1 MFGHIFIN
9 RLKILIRNKS
19 AIFWT
24 LVFPLILAT
33 LFNIAFSNLTSGE
46 NFKVIKLAVV
56 NNENFKNEGNFK
68 SLIESLSED
77 SEEQLFN
84 TVYLSESEAKILL
97 QDDEISGYIIV
108 NEKIDIVIK
117 NNGINQSTIKSVV
130 DNYYQVVS
138 VINNIAESNPEAI
151 RNGVL
156 DKLNENT
163 SNFNDIS
170 NENVDDIVVYFYTLI
185 GMICLYGG
193 TFGVNAVIESEANL
207 SKKGARVSVSPVH
220 KFKLLFASFSASIVI
235 HYSEVLILLA
245 YLMFVLKINLG
256 NQVLPVLLITFV
268 GSLAGT
274 SLGTLIGVSN
284 KKSENMKM
292 SILISTTMIFSF
304 LSGMMVMKIKYIIA
318 NNIPILAR
326 INPVNYITDGL
337 YSLYYYNTLDRFY
350 LNVFGLIMFTLI
362 MFLISYVFI
371 RRKKYDSI

>member
-193 TFGVNAVIESEANL
+193 TFGV
-207 SKKGARVSVSPVH
+207 
-220 KFKLLFASFSASIVI
+220 
-235 HYSEVLILLA
+235 
-245 YLMFVLKINLG
+245 
-256 NQVLPVLLITFV
+256 
-268 GSLAGT
+268 
-274 SLGTLIGVSN
+274 
-284 KKSENMKM
+284 
-292 SILISTTMIFSF
+292 
-304 LSGMMVMKIKYIIA
+304 
-318 NNIPILAR
+318 
-326 INPVNYITDGL
+326 
-337 YSLYYYNTLDRFY
+337 
-350 LNVFGLIMFTLI
+350 
-362 MFLISYVFI
+362 
-371 RRKKYDSI
+371 